1 MKDTNAIENAIRNKC
16 KTELQS
22 VVNNFIQELET
33 KIRGEYNSA
42 NFYDFKAPNNKKDN
56 FHVMGT
62 VQLAG
67 VLNNMLYSAHLE
79 SMVELKSRE
88 LVAKLKLEI

>member
-1 MKDTNAIENAIRNKC
+1 MKDTNAIEDAIRSKC
-16 KTELQS
+16 KQELQS
-22 VVNNFIQELET
+22 IVNNFMNELET

-42 NFYDFKAPNNKKDN
+42 NYYDFQAPNYKKSN

-62 VQLAG
+62 IQLTS
-67 VLNNMLYSAHLE
+67 VLNNMLYGAHLE
-79 SMVELKSRE
+79 SMVELKSKE

>member
-1 MKDTNAIENAIRNKC
+1 MKDTNAIEDAIRNKC
-16 KTELQS
+16 KLELQS
-22 VVNNFIQELET
+22 VVNVFMNELET
-33 KIRGEYNSA
+33 KIRGEYNAA
-42 NFYDFKAPNNKKDN
+42 NYYDFQAPNYKKSN

-79 SMVELKSRE
+79 SMVELKSKE

>member
-1 MKDTNAIENAIRNKC
+1 MKDTNAIESAIRSKC
-16 KTELQS
+16 KQELQS
-22 VVNNFIQELET
+22 IVNNFMNELET

-42 NFYDFKAPNNKKDN
+42 NYYDFQAPNYKKSN

-67 VLNNMLYSAHLE
+67 VLNNMLYNAHLE
-79 SMVELKSRE
+79 SMVELKSKE

>member
-1 MKDTNAIENAIRNKC
+1 MKDTNAIEQAIRDKC
-16 KTELQS
+16 KTELES
-22 VVNNFIQELET
+22 IVNNFINELET

-42 NFYDFKAPNNKKDN
+42 NYYDFCAPNSARDS

-62 VQLAG
+62 VQLKG
-67 VLNNMLYSAHLE
+67 VLNKMLYNAHLS
-79 SMVELKSRE
+79 SMVEVKSKE